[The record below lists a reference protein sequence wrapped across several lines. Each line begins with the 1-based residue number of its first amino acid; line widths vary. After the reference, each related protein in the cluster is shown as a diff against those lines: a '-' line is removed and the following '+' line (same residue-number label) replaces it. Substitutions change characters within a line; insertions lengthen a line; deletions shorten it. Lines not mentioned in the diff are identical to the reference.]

1 MELEYRSTRR
11 KTSRNKG
18 ESQQQSHPAYD
29 DDVRIWTLAT
39 GRRRLLL
46 LLRHPL
52 LPRYRM
58 TKIKGWLYFGK
69 NTFPSRD
76 TLTARPQKSPYFCV
90 LKYARALKQ
99 KVWSEAEN
107 EEWDWG
113 AHSPAGRI
121 KTPWGSRALRTLY
134 WFLYR
139 FWGEKIDCFAVYD
152 TVLRGSLKKII

>member
-90 LKYARALKQ
+90 LKYARAVKQ
-99 KVWSEAEN
+99 KIWSKAEN
-107 EEWDWG
+107 GERNWG
-113 AHSPAGRI
+113 AGRLY
-121 KTPWGSRALRTLY
+121 PPFWGVWGSRASRYASPISLPIFRGKKTWLFCSLR
-134 WFLYR
+134 YR
-139 FWGEKIDCFAVYD
+139 LMWKP
-152 TVLRGSLKKII
+152 